1 MARERLSMKLDSK
14 TAGKTGQLLFLQ
26 KSALCGRLVPLSPS
40 RAAPHIKGE
49 PAVFQIT
56 YERSSD
62 PVKHKAHETPCNSQ
76 IGANTIG
83 IESPRA

>member
-26 KSALCGRLVPLSPS
+26 KVRSAVGGSPF
-40 RAAPHIKGE
+40 RRPAPPPRIKGE

-56 YERSSD
+56 YERSND
-62 PVKHKAHETPCNSQ
+62 PVKHEAHETPRNSQ
-76 IGANTIG
+76 IGANTNG

>member
-26 KSALCGRLVPLSPS
+26 KARSAVGGSPF
-40 RAAPHIKGE
+40 RRPAP
-49 PAVFQIT
+49 PPVFQIT

-62 PVKHKAHETPCNSQ
+62 PVKHKVHETPCNSQ
-76 IGANTIG
+76 IGANAIG